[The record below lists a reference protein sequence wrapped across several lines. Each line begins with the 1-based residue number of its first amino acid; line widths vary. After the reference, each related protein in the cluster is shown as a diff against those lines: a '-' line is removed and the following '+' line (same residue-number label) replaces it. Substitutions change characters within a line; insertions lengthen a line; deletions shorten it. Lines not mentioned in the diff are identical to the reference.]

1 MKMWNKVDSSG
12 TNHPSNFLTKNLQET
27 RQFNG
32 VNSTTYTAKRGNGFG
47 EIDVGDKTN
56 YWKRL
61 SPCVGYWSTSS
72 DPTPSESVTSPTTT
86 TVKPDYYNV
95 VAILR
100 IKGEEY
106 SFPND
111 STSIRDHL
119 RAGIKMYINF
129 SDGTSLAMETLSSND
144 SCQWSG
150 QLDIKSDPDIAVT
163 GFSMTV
169 DGKKYDLTI
178 KNGYKY
184 TASAT
189 HTFYVNIDGET
200 VN

>member
-1 MKMWNKVDSSG
+1 
-12 TNHPSNFLTKNLQET
+12 
-27 RQFNG
+27 
-32 VNSTTYTAKRGNGFG
+32 
-47 EIDVGDKTN
+47 
-56 YWKRL
+56 
-61 SPCVGYWSTSS
+61 
-72 DPTPSESVTSPTTT
+72 
-86 TVKPDYYNV
+86 
-95 VAILR
+95 
-100 IKGEEY
+100 
-106 SFPND
+106 
-111 STSIRDHL
+111 
-119 RAGIKMYINF
+119 
-129 SDGTSLAMETLSSND
+129 METLSSND

-189 HTFYVNIDGET
+189 HTFYVNSDGET